1 MSSAPSVHHVCSYE
15 GHTFVTF
22 LEVFLEVMIVLLSLR
37 TNMTDGFLHAMESER
52 AEKQFCPDLL
62 TILQA
67 LCSKYL
73 CCIQNDRQEQI
84 WQMKLTTKNLCQSRR
99 IIALESPGSR
109 WNYPRWKEREELGN
123 WRLLSSPWPLPGSV
137 VKPAAGCCAHHPQLV
152 KVQEQVAAVSQT
164 CTSNPLLD
172 LRLTT
177 EGSEDQN

>member
-1 MSSAPSVHHVCSYE
+1 
-15 GHTFVTF
+15 
-22 LEVFLEVMIVLLSLR
+22 
-37 TNMTDGFLHAMESER
+37 
-52 AEKQFCPDLL
+52 
-62 TILQA
+62 
-67 LCSKYL
+67 
-73 CCIQNDRQEQI
+73 
-84 WQMKLTTKNLCQSRR
+84 MKLTTKNLCQSRR

-177 EGSEDQN
+177 EGSKLKCIAQMESYQHNSDKEQFITHLQSSPHQCIAMSTEMKSK